1 MSEQGEKRMSSAQ
14 LQEEIWRAEAELEG
28 LQDKKRAKRRGDWA
42 LRAMSVF
49 LLVFCLFVTALNSGA
64 PIAYLSG
71 AGMLVAGL
79 LFFSTFFPDPKLDEE
94 KVRLEG
100 ELYVLRKRWS
110 QALIDENS

>member
-1 MSEQGEKRMSSAQ
+1 MSEQDDRRMSSVQ

-28 LQDKKRAKRRGDWA
+28 LQDKKRAKRRADWA
-42 LRAMSVF
+42 LRATSVF
-49 LLVFCLFVTALNSGA
+49 VLLFCLFVTALNSGA

-79 LFFSTFFPDPKLDEE
+79 FFFSTFFPDRELHEE
-94 KVRLEG
+94 KVRIEG
-100 ELYVLRKRWS
+100 ELYVLRKRWG